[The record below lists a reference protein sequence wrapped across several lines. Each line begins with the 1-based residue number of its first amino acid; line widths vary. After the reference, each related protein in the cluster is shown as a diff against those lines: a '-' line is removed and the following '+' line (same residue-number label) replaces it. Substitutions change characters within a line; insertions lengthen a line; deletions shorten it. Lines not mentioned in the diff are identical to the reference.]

1 MTGEALPRHQT
12 RNLSFLKLPKSL
24 NAGSM
29 AVTVANFL
37 HSAIFLGTS
46 GRSLERHRNPSAT
59 VVEQSSLGKQHATAI
74 WPMTNAS
81 HAPLPELDTDG
92 DDWDFWIGIVERS
105 NGIAWKLDV
114 LKITQIYKH
123 RRSSALGLGL
133 RMSWGLYS

>member
-1 MTGEALPRHQT
+1 MTGEVLRRHQT
-12 RNLSFLKLPKSL
+12 QNLSSLKLPKSL

-59 VVEQSSLGKQHATAI
+59 VVAQSSLGKQHATAI
-74 WPMTNAS
+74 WPTTNAS
-81 HAPLPELDTDG
+81 HAPLLEFDTDG
-92 DDWDFWIGIVERS
+92 DDWDFGIGIVERS
-105 NGIAWKLDV
+105 NGIAWKLEV
-114 LKITQIYKH
+114 LNITQIYKH

-133 RMSWGLYS
+133 RMPCSLYF